1 MGVRR
6 LQDLVTYQL
15 AMRLHEWVLEFSARP
30 KVARNR
36 RYCEQITDASSGICR
51 NVAEGF
57 GRWTRRDF
65 HNFLRVAR
73 ASHVETEML
82 LDDAVLRGY
91 LTPSE
96 RREIGRLLGRCG
108 KAIAALMRS
117 LREGDDDS
125 IEGSRR

>member
-6 LQDLVTYQL
+6 LNDLIAYQL
-15 AMRLHEWVLEFSARP
+15 AISLHRWVLDFSTRP
-30 KVARNR
+30 NVARNR
-36 RYCEQITDASSGICR
+36 KFCEQLTDASGGICR

-57 GRWTRRDF
+57 ARWTRRDF

-91 LTPSE
+91 LTSAE
-96 RREIGRLLGRCG
+96 RREVGPLLGRCG

-117 LREGDDDS
+117 LRDAENGPA
-125 IEGSRR
+125 RRV